1 MALPLEGE
9 IVSAVQIFLPLAELQ
24 GQLFWQPCRYRR
36 RLEGIIDPCP
46 QITIDKQ
53 LLSQQRHEIG

>member
-1 MALPLEGE
+1 MALPLEVE
-9 IVSAVQIFLPLAELQ
+9 IASAVQLFLHLAKLQ
-24 GQLFWQPCRYRR
+24 GQLFWQTSWYRR

-46 QITIDKQ
+46 QVPVDKQ